1 MLWQTHDKS
10 VVTCTQKDILLCADD
25 FAQSE
30 QISMAILSLANQRR
44 LNAISC
50 LVNMPFWSEA
60 HTELTGVKSTHFI
73 GLHLNL
79 TFGQPLS
86 ALWHKHYGSEFMG
99 LLPLLKLA
107 YGRRLE
113 AAVVAAEIQAQ
124 IDMFTQDMHMYPDF
138 IDGHQHIQQLP
149 VIRDVLLETYQRY
162 HQRVY
167 GLKGERVD
175 SDSPQACFLRK
186 TYNSWRDWGSIIGF
200 PKSQALAILGGM
212 KWDRMVA
219 QANIARNSSF
229 AGVYRFK
236 SAKHYRHYFQQFLSR
251 VRTGGLIMCH
261 PGYPSEATEDPLYP
275 YRHYEL
281 QYFMSSEFL
290 QDMQDNAVQLMQH
303 IDNHE

>member
-1 MLWQTHDKS
+1 MLWPIHDKS
-10 VVTCTQKDILLCADD
+10 ALNDDAKGILLCADD

-30 QISMAILSLANQRR
+30 QISAGILALANQQR

-50 LVNMPFWSEA
+50 LVNMPYWSEA
-60 HTELTGVKSTHFI
+60 HADLAQVQSSHFI

-86 ALWHKHYGSEFMG
+86 ALWYKHYGSEFKG

-107 YGRRLE
+107 YSRRLD

-149 VIRDVLLETYQRY
+149 MIRNVLLDLYQRHY
-162 HQRVY
+162 QRVY
-167 GLKGERVD
+167 GSSREEID

-186 TYNSWRDWGSIIGF
+186 TYNNWRDLGSMVGF
-200 PKSQALAILGGM
+200 PKTQALSILGGM
-212 KWDRMVA
+212 KWGRMLTN
-219 QANIARNSSF
+219 ANISRNRSF
-229 AGVYRFK
+229 AGVYRFHA
-236 SAKHYRHYFQQFLSR
+236 AKRYRHYFQQFLSH
-251 VRTGGLIMCH
+251 VSPGGLIMCH
-261 PGYPSEATEDPLYP
+261 PGYPSEASQDPLYR

-281 QYFMSSEFL
+281 AYFMSSDFL
-290 QDMQDNAVQLMQH
+290 QDMQDNAARLIYKHQ
-303 IDNHE
+303 